1 MNSRAHFD
9 FTEKTARLTPLVGEP
24 DPQKKLL
31 LRAYR
36 LGTIQAFGDNWEA
49 TLADAVNRKKRF
61 KRRISPN
68 MVRREIN
75 SWNALAWHYLVENAD
90 TYTLIDILIDCLT
103 DREENKYG

>member
-9 FTEKTARLTPLVGEP
+9 FTEKTARLTPLSGEP
-24 DPQKKLL
+24 DPQKKLF

-49 TLADAVNRKKRF
+49 ALADAVNRKKRF
-61 KRRISPN
+61 IRRISPN

-75 SWNALAWHYLVENAD
+75 SWNALAWHYLVANAD
-90 TYTLIDILIDCLT
+90 TYTLIDILVDCFT